1 MKLKIFEQNQHLKDL
16 TPFELMAKDITILNG
31 IVKGEPTYEKGR
43 KAVAGYYLDKEQTN
57 LAIQKIFSDELDE
70 NGFLKGLNILIKW
83 FDIYGN
89 PVLVKRVYVP
99 LSVSESAEIII
110 KRRKRMIDYL
120 KESGVRLGVKEYIDS
135 LFNYYSNYQQSGI
148 TRNLLNSFIE
158 NGTEELKDAVLNEN
172 NEEIV
177 GILNH
182 ILPTGTTIK
191 ESLLDQIS

>member
-43 KAVAGYYLDKEQTN
+43 KAFAGYYLDKEQTN

-120 KESGVRLGVKEYIDS
+120 KESGLRLGVKEYIDS

-158 NGTEELKDAVLNEN
+158 NGSDELQQAVTNEN
-172 NEEIV
+172 NQEIT

-182 ILPTGTTIK
+182 ILPNGTTVK
-191 ESLLDQIS
+191 DSLLDQIS

>member
-16 TPFELMAKDITILNG
+16 TPFELMAKDVTILNG
-31 IVKGEPTYEKGR
+31 IIKGEPTYEKGR
-43 KAVAGYYLDKEQTN
+43 KTSTGYYLDKGQTN
-57 LAIQKIFSDELDE
+57 LAIEKTFSDELDE
-70 NGFLKGLNILIKW
+70 NEFLKGLNILIKW

-158 NGTEELKDAVLNEN
+158 NGSDELQQAVTNEN
-172 NEEIV
+172 NQEIA

-182 ILPTGTTIK
+182 ILPNGTTVK
-191 ESLLDQIS
+191 DSLLDQIS